1 MVLHGFQDE
10 NPAQEITKGNRP
22 MSDNAIFSLMR
33 RMGIEK
39 DEMSG
44 HGFRAMKQTILD
56 EILGFC
62 PDVRRTP
69 ARPCGT

>member
-1 MVLHGFQDE
+1 
-10 NPAQEITKGNRP
+10 